1 MTRLFLAGGGHAHLI
16 VLEYLARH
24 PQKGLDII
32 IATPSPWQYYSGM
45 LPGLIAG
52 RYREEDCRI
61 DIGKLAA
68 KAGVRLILEPL
79 VAINADRN
87 NVFLSGG
94 KEVAYDLLSL
104 DIGSETD
111 VGWFAD
117 RSVKLLPAKPL
128 DAFIARWRDL
138 VASAQAQR
146 TVQLTIVGGG
156 TAGVELALATKTA
169 LDSTSVKSAVS
180 LVVGPSGVLAAHGDR
195 ARRLA
200 RGALARSGISVHES
214 RATGHPDGVSLS
226 DGSMLNADFV
236 IAATGARPASW
247 LSHSKLAL
255 DRQGFVLVDDTHR
268 SVSHPNVFAVGDVAS
283 RSDVTLER
291 SGVHAVRAAPILA
304 QNLIAALRGEAL
316 KPYNLRKRSLYILA
330 TGRDSAIASW
340 GKLSVEG
347 RWVWRWKDH
356 IDRSFIDRF
365 KV

>member
-1 MTRLFLAGGGHAHLI
+1 MTRLILAGGGHAHLI

-24 PQKGLDII
+24 PQKGLDIV

-68 KAGVRLILEPL
+68 KAGVPLILEA
-79 VAINADRN
+79 VTAIDADRN
-87 NVFLSGG
+87 IVFLSGG
-94 KEVAYDLLSL
+94 REMPYDLLSL

-111 VGWFAD
+111 AGWFANF
-117 RSVKLLPAKPL
+117 SVKLLPAKPL
-128 DAFIARWRDL
+128 DAFITRWQDL
-138 VASAQAQR
+138 VASAKAEG
-146 TVQLTIVGGG
+146 TVQLTVVGGG
-156 TAGVELALATKTA
+156 AAGVELALATKTA
-169 LDSTSVKSAVS
+169 LDRTSVKAVVS
-180 LVVGPSGVLAAHGDR
+180 LVTSPSGVLAAHGDR

-200 RGALARSGISVHES
+200 RGALARCGISVHQG
-214 RATGHPDGVSLS
+214 RATAHPDGVSLS

-236 IAATGARPASW
+236 IAATGARPVSW

-268 SVSHPNVFAVGDVAS
+268 SVSHPNLFAAGDVAS

-291 SGVHAVRAAPILA
+291 SGVHAVRAAPVLA
-304 QNLIAALRGEAL
+304 RNLIAASRGEAL
-316 KPYNLRKRSLYILA
+316 KPYNPRKRSLYILA

-340 GKLSVEG
+340 GALSVEG
-347 RWVWRWKDH
+347 KWVWRWKDH

-365 KV
+365 KI

>member
-1 MTRLFLAGGGHAHLI
+1 MTRLILAGGGHAHLI

-24 PQKGLDII
+24 PQKGLDIV

-68 KAGVRLILEPL
+68 KAGVPLILEA
-79 VAINADRN
+79 VTAIDADRN
-87 NVFLSGG
+87 IVFLSGG
-94 KEVAYDLLSL
+94 REMPYDLLSL

-111 VGWFAD
+111 AGWFANF
-117 RSVKLLPAKPL
+117 SVKLLPAKPL
-128 DAFIARWRDL
+128 DAFITRWQDL
-138 VASAQAQR
+138 VASAKAEG
-146 TVQLTIVGGG
+146 TVQLTVVGGG
-156 TAGVELALATKTA
+156 AAGVELALATKTA
-169 LDSTSVKSAVS
+169 LDRTSVKAVVS
-180 LVVGPSGVLAAHGDR
+180 LVTSPSGVLAAHGDR

-200 RGALARSGISVHES
+200 RGALARCGISVHEG
-214 RATGHPDGVSLS
+214 RATAHPDGVSLS

-236 IAATGARPASW
+236 IAATGARPVSW

-268 SVSHPNVFAVGDVAS
+268 SVSHPNLFAAGDVAS

-291 SGVHAVRAAPILA
+291 SGVHAVRAAPVLA
-304 QNLIAALRGEAL
+304 RNLIAASRGEAL
-316 KPYNLRKRSLYILA
+316 KPYNPRKRSLYILA

-340 GKLSVEG
+340 GALSVEG
-347 RWVWRWKDH
+347 KWVWRWKDH

-365 KV
+365 KI